1 MAPVEM
7 AVIIWHKVNKNLGGN
22 FCITNSV
29 KPKKECIYIYS
40 FRGLRISIFL
50 TWTLFT
56 GR

>member
-29 KPKKECIYIYS
+29 KPRKKVYIFKKTS
-40 FRGLRISIFL
+40 
-50 TWTLFT
+50 TA
-56 GR
+56 

>member
-29 KPKKECIYIYS
+29 KPKKSVFIFILSEDLE
-40 FRGLRISIFL
+40 FLFFL
-50 TWTLFT
+50 TL
-56 GR
+56 

>member
-50 TWTLFT
+50 TLS
-56 GR
+56 